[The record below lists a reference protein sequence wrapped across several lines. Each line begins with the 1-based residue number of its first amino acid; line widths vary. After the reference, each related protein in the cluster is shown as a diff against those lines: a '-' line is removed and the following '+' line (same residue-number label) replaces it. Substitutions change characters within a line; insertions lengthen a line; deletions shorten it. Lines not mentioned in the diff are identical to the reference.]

1 MMNKELKDRT
11 QRFSLEII
19 KFTEILPK
27 TKTCDVLGRQLLR
40 SACSIGANYRA
51 ALRSQS
57 HTHFISKIGTV
68 EEEADESLFWL
79 EMLYMA
85 GINKSEQIKT
95 LMQEANE
102 LTAIFTSTRKTAR
115 INQNSKSKL
124 KNK

>member
-1 MMNKELKDRT
+1 
-11 QRFSLEII
+11 
-19 KFTEILPK
+19 
-27 TKTCDVLGRQLLR
+27 
-40 SACSIGANYRA
+40 
-51 ALRSQS
+51 
-57 HTHFISKIGTV
+57 
-68 EEEADESLFWL
+68 
-79 EMLYMA
+79 MLYMA